1 MIERKIPDWSYTVT
15 DDGRVF
21 SLLHGQ
27 VLRKRELRPTRGGTG
42 GAYLRFHLSDG
53 KRLKRFYAHHLVAEV
68 FIGPRPSGL
77 QIRHLDGDPSNNRVC
92 NLSWGTGKENMEDS
106 RRHGTLAKGTRNWNA
121 KLNEKDVLAIRSAL
135 ARGVMA
141 RQLARKYGLC
151 EATISQIKSRT
162 RWGWL

>member
-1 MIERKIPDWSYTVT
+1 MTERKILGWPYTVT

-21 SLLHGQ
+21 SLPRRQ
-27 VLRKRELRPTRGGTG
+27 PSQKREIRSTRGGTG
-42 GAYLRFHLSDG
+42 GAYRQFFLSNG
-53 KRLKRFYAHHLVAEV
+53 KRFKRVYAHHLVAEA
-68 FIGPRPSGL
+68 FIGSWPSGL
-77 QIRHLDGDPSNNRVC
+77 QIRHLDGNPSNNRVS
-92 NLSWGTGKENMEDS
+92 NLAWGTGKENMEDS
-106 RRHGTLAKGTRNWNA
+106 RRHGILAKGTSNWNA

-135 ARGVMA
+135 ARSVMA